1 MWKGDWII
9 SKKSLIPLQL
19 RGTES
24 LPVSVKHDLGRK
36 NNINQSQGVFNH
48 LNRVCFPL
56 IFLVIVAL
64 MGDEGEDLRGVDF
77 ITVASC
83 VSFCHSLLCSS
94 FLFCF
99 CPSFFLLLVLSS
111 LYSSLLLSFFL
122 PFLFSFMSFFLWKP
136 WHSLEVMPTKIQQL

>member
-1 MWKGDWII
+1 MIWDE
-9 SKKSLIPLQL
+9 
-19 RGTES
+19 T
-24 LPVSVKHDLGRK
+24 
-36 NNINQSQGVFNH
+36 NNINLSQDVFNH

-94 FLFCF
+94 FFF
-99 CPSFFLLLVLSS
+99 VFGPSFFLLVLSS

-122 PFLFSFMSFFLWKP
+122 PFLFSFMSFFCWKP
-136 WHSLEVMPTKIQQL
+136 WHSLEVMPSKIQQL